1 MAISQEQKV
10 DFLLKKIGY
19 TKTKTGLAVDSSLTG
34 TKKAGF
40 AEALPSPLIVGDTSL
55 WTESGLIPTTPP
67 GSDTSQVK
75 VYLSGSSGQRLTVDS
90 TVADNRAFIAYTTY
104 NNTSSARL
112 TNWIDTQFGDNYLI
126 KVYKGDPNSGGVALS
141 ASGSGSNDGWFF
153 DYSAGVL
160 NFNDTNVPSGVTS
173 SNIYIVGYR
182 YIGNTGAP
190 TPGDDFSFRDLT
202 VTRNLSVTGLSTFTG
217 VGTFISDLHVG
228 GDLTVKGTT
237 KFEGGTLTL
246 GDADT
251 DNIVFGGEVDSNI
264 IPDDNDTWDLG
275 SAAKEWRSIYVD
287 DVNVSGVSTFA
298 GNIDAN
304 GSLDVDGHSELDDLN
319 VAGVSTFVG
328 EVDINGG
335 GKANTFKVEDLTDNR
350 VVIAGASGELEDDA
364 NLTFNGTTL
373 SVGVGLDVDGH
384 TEVDDIN
391 VAGVSTFAGAVDINN
406 AVNISSGLVVNSGAT
421 LDSAQVSDLTDN
433 RVVIAGASGELEDDA
448 NLTFNGTVLSVGVGL
463 DVDGHAELD
472 DLNVAGV
479 STFVGAIDA
488 NGNLDVDGQT
498 DLDVLNVSEAATFS
512 STIDVDGQAE
522 LDDVN
527 VAGVS
532 TFAGLIDSN
541 GGIDVTGHTEVDTF
555 NASGIATALKLSTG
569 SDGVGITTNVISGP
583 ATLYIDPS
591 VVGDNTGEVRIKGD
605 LYVDGN
611 QFYVDSS
618 TISLADYRVGIGT
631 TAINDT
637 VLDGAGIG
645 IGSVG
650 FEKTFVWESS
660 STSLKSSEH
669 LDLAAGKVYKIN
681 GTEVLNPTTLGSG
694 VVNSSLTNLG
704 TLTALEVN
712 GHTELD
718 NINVAG
724 LSTFVGVATFT
735 NSNVY
740 IDNDLFVS
748 GIQITGGGGGSIGQD
763 ITARHLNI
771 TGFSTFA
778 NDIDANGSLD
788 VDGHTEL
795 DDLNVTGVSTFGG
808 NIYIPDNKTIHIGGT
823 TAGDLQLF
831 HDTNHSYIRDQGTGD
846 IRVRASGFDVRDSGN
861 TASLLRIDA
870 SGFTATTGIGT
881 VTRLYSTH
889 VNVSGVSTFAGAID
903 ANGSLDV
910 DGHAEL
916 DDLNVAGV
924 STFAGAIDANG
935 NLDVD
940 GETELDNLNVSGLST
955 FTGIGTFISDL
966 HVGGDLTVK
975 GTTKFEGGTLTL
987 GDADTD
993 NIVFGGEVDSNI
1005 IPDDND
1011 TWALGSAS
1019 KEWKIIYVDDVNVT
1033 GVSTFAGLIDA
1044 NGDLDVDGH
1053 TELDNVN
1060 VSGFSTFV
1068 GFSTFSGGVQVGG
1081 ALTVTGAI
1089 NSLTDITINGVS
1101 VGAGED
1107 PVAMAIALG

>member
-126 KVYKGDPNSGGVALS
+126 KVYKGDPNSGGVQLS
-141 ASGSGSNDGWFF
+141 ASGSGANDGWFF

-190 TPGDDFSFRDLT
+190 TPGDDFSFRDLS

-319 VAGVSTFVG
+319 VAGVSTF
-328 EVDINGG
+328 
-335 GKANTFKVEDLTDNR
+335 
-350 VVIAGASGELEDDA
+350 AGAIDA
-364 NLTFNGTTL
+364 NG
-373 SVGVGLDVDGH
+373 SLDVDGH

-406 AVNISSGLVVNSGAT
+406 SVNISSGLVVNSGAT

-463 DVDGHAELD
+463 DVDGHTELD
-472 DLNVAGV
+472 DVNVAGV
-479 STFVGAIDA
+479 STFAGAIDA

-522 LDDVN
+522 LDDLN

-605 LYVDGN
+605 LYVDGT
-611 QFYVDSS
+611 QFSVDSS
-618 TISLADYRVGIGT
+618 TIQLADYRIGIGT
-631 TAINDT
+631 TAPNDT
-637 VLDGAGIG
+637 ALDGAGIG

-650 FEKTFVWESS
+650 FEKTFVWEAS

-718 NINVAG
+718 NINVSG

-748 GIQITGGGGGSIGQD
+748 GIQIVGGGGGSIGQD
-763 ITARHLNI
+763 ITTRHLNV

-778 NDIDANGSLD
+778 NKVDINDELDVSGQALFQNLAVNLRLEVTDAGFTGVSTFYGAIDADGHTELDDVNIAGVSTFAGAIDANGSLD
-788 VDGHTEL
+788 VDGHSEL
-795 DDLNVTGVSTFGG
+795 DDLNV
-808 NIYIPDNKTIHIGGT
+808 
-823 TAGDLQLF
+823 A
-831 HDTNHSYIRDQGTGD
+831 
-846 IRVRASGFDVRDSGN
+846 
-861 TASLLRIDA
+861 
-870 SGFTATTGIGT
+870 
-881 VTRLYSTH
+881 
-889 VNVSGVSTFAGAID
+889 GVSTFAGNID

>member
-1 MAISQEQKV
+1 VAISQEQKV

-126 KVYKGDPNSGGVALS
+126 KVYKGDPNSGGVQLS
-141 ASGSGSNDGWFF
+141 ASGSGANDGWFF

-190 TPGDDFSFRDLT
+190 TPGDDFSFRDLS

-304 GSLDVDGHSELDDLN
+304 GRLDVDGVTELDDLN
-319 VAGVSTFVG
+319 VSGVST
-328 EVDINGG
+328 
-335 GKANTFKVEDLTDNR
+335 
-350 VVIAGASGELEDDA
+350 IASVNVSGA
-364 NLTFNGTTL
+364 
-373 SVGVGLDVDGH
+373 
-384 TEVDDIN
+384 
-391 VAGVSTFAGAVDINN
+391 STFAGAVDINN
-406 AVNISSGLVVNSGAT
+406 SVNISSGLVVNSGAT

-433 RVVIAGASGELEDDA
+433 RVVIAGAAGELEDDA
-448 NLTFNGTVLSVGVGL
+448 NLTFNGTTLSVGVGL
-463 DVDGHAELD
+463 DVDGH
-472 DLNVAGV
+472 
-479 STFVGAIDA
+479 T
-488 NGNLDVDGQT
+488 
-498 DLDVLNVSEAATFS
+498 
-512 STIDVDGQAE
+512 E

-527 VAGVS
+527 VSGAATFTSLDINGSIDIDGVTELDDVNISGVSTIASVNVTGLSTFTGTIDANGSLDVDGVTELDVLNVAEIATFSDRVDINSNLDVSGVSTFASVNVTGLS

-541 GGIDVTGHTEVDTF
+541 GGLDVTGHTEVDTF

-605 LYVDGN
+605 LYVDGT
-611 QFYVDSS
+611 QFSVDSS
-618 TISLADYRVGIGT
+618 TIQLADYRIGIGT
-631 TAINDT
+631 TAPNDT
-637 VLDGAGIG
+637 ALDGAGIG

-660 STSLKSSEH
+660 ASSLKSSEH
-669 LDLAAGKVYKIN
+669 LDLATGKVYKIN
-681 GTEVLNPTTLGSG
+681 GTSVLSNDTLGST

-712 GHTELD
+712 GHTEVD

-724 LSTFVGVATFT
+724 FSTFVGVATFPS
-735 NSNVY
+735 SNVY
-740 IDNDLFVS
+740 IENDLFVS
-748 GIQITGGGGGSIGQD
+748 GIQITGGGGGVIGQD
-763 ITARHLNI
+763 ITTRHLNV

-778 NDIDANGSLD
+778 NDIDANGRLD
-788 VDGHTEL
+788 VDGVSEL
-795 DDLNVTGVSTFGG
+795 DDVNIAGVSTIASVNVTGLSTFTGNSTFSG
-808 NIYIPDNKTIHIGGT
+808 NIYIPDNKTLHLGGT
-823 TAGDLQLF
+823 TTGDLQLF

-846 IRVRASGFDVRDSGN
+846 LRVRASGFDVRTSGN
-861 TASLLRIDA
+861 TVSILRAHEGGFIAS
-870 SGFTATTGIGT
+870 TGIGT

-889 VNVSGVSTFAGAID
+889 VNVSGVSTFAGNID
-903 ANGSLDV
+903 ANGRLDV
-910 DGHAEL
+910 DGVSEL

-924 STFAGAIDANG
+924 STLAS
-935 NLDVD
+935 
-940 GETELDNLNVSGLST
+940 LNVSGLST

-1033 GVSTFAGLIDA
+1033 GVSTISS
-1044 NGDLDVDGH
+1044 
-1053 TELDNVN
+1053 VN
-1060 VSGFSTFV
+1060 VTGLSTFV
-1068 GFSTFSGGVQVGG
+1068 GFSTFTGDVQVGG
-1081 ALTVTGAI
+1081 ALTVAGTI